1 MTNDAVSR
9 LAPLP
14 AADWSEEERAILR
27 GNLAR
32 ADRYL
37 SGDPDGPPVPPII
50 GLLARHPR
58 VGGAWLSF
66 SGALIEHGSLA
77 ERERE
82 LLILRVGHR
91 TRSRYLWSQH
101 LAMGTEA
108 GLDPHDLQALRD
120 GTVTDR
126 WHGRDRHLLMVADEL
141 VDDHTVSDAT
151 WSGLR
156 DYLDEQQVLE
166 VLFLVGSYVCLAMVL
181 NSVGL
186 DPQLKE

>member
-1 MTNDAVSR
+1 
-9 LAPLP
+9 
-14 AADWSEEERAILR
+14 
-27 GNLAR
+27 
-32 ADRYL
+32 
-37 SGDPDGPPVPPII
+37 
-50 GLLARHPR
+50 
-58 VGGAWLSF
+58 LSF

-120 GTVTDR
+120 STVTDR
-126 WHGRDRHLLMVADEL
+126 WHARDRHLLMVADEL